1 MEGIKGVAN
10 QIINS
15 GVGEGAKTSETGS
28 GFSTALKDAIGDANK
43 MQVEADKA
51 IGAFTQGDL
60 SIHDTMIAVEKA
72 NLSFQLM
79 LQVRNKLISAYEEV
93 MRTQV

>member
-1 MEGIKGVAN
+1 MEGIKGAAS
-10 QIINS
+10 QIIN
-15 GVGEGAKTSETGS
+15 GGIEGTAKKGEAGS

-43 MQVEADKA
+43 VQVEADKA
-51 IGAFTQGDL
+51 INAFTEGEL

-72 NLSFQLM
+72 NLSFQMM